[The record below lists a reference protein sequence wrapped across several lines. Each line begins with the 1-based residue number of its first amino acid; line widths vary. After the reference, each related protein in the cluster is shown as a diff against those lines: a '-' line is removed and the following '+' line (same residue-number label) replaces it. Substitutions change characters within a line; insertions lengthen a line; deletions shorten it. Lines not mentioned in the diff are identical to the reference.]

1 MPDEQPNHQP
11 ATVAV
16 FVEDVAGL
24 LSRVKQAGGK
34 VHGKPKDMPWGDRVA
49 HVTDPDGNSL
59 NLTQRL

>member
-1 MPDEQPNHQP
+1 M
-11 ATVAV
+11 AV